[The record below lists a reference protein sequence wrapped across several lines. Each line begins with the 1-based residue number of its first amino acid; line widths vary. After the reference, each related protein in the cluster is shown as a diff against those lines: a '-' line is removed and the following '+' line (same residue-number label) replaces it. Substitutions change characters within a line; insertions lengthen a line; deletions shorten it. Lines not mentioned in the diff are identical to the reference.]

1 MLEMDVVENNDMKMQ
16 IVTTLQSTSTG
27 KRLYAQLC
35 DRQIALRELVCIL
48 VSIINIILTATIG
61 AT

>member
-35 DRQIALRELVCIL
+35 DRQIALRELVSWVPEFL
-48 VSIINIILTATIG
+48 SG
-61 AT
+61 AIKLGTRF